1 MSKRLVVTV
10 LGAALLV
17 VRAVAWLLE
26 QRRSPS
32 ACPYSQR
39 IFLDLPR
46 PFMRREALC
55 DILKPSPGE
64 RLLEVGPGTGYYSGH
79 VAGELAPGGSL
90 TVLDLQPAMLDE
102 LMRRAAADGIANISP
117 VCGDAQAL
125 PFPDATFDAAFL
137 VATLGEVPDKPR
149 ALGELRRV
157 VKPGGRLV
165 VGEGQPDPHHVRS
178 DDLRKLAE
186 AAGFRAAERVGGRLG
201 YFARFVNE
209 GDEVIG

>member
-39 IFLDLPR
+39 IFLDVPR

-79 VAGELAPGGSL
+79 VARELAPGGSL

-102 LMRRAAADGIANISP
+102 LMRRADADGIANISP
-117 VCGDAQAL
+117 VRGDAQAL

-149 ALGELRRV
+149 ALRELRRV
-157 VKPGGRLV
+157 VRPGGRVV

-178 DDLRKLAE
+178 GDLRKLAE
-186 AAGFRAAERVGGRLG
+186 AAGFRPAERSGGRLG

-209 GDEVIG
+209 GDGVIG

>member
-39 IFLDLPR
+39 IFLDVPR

-79 VAGELAPGGSL
+79 VARELAPGGSL

-102 LMRRAAADGIANISP
+102 LMRRADADGIANISP
-117 VCGDAQAL
+117 VRGDAQAL

-149 ALGELRRV
+149 ALRELRRV
-157 VKPGGRLV
+157 VRPGGRV
-165 VGEGQPDPHHVRS
+165 VMGEGQPDPHHVRS
-178 DDLRKLAE
+178 GDPRTLAE
-186 AAGFRAAERVGGRLG
+186 AAGFRPAERSGGRLG

-209 GDEVIG
+209 GDGVIG